1 MQLYEHQKTALAYL
15 RSLDSFMLFMEQ
27 GTGKTIP
34 TLTRLNEL
42 IKSKAIKTALVICP
56 KSVMGS
62 WDRDIQMFDT
72 ESQIRLKTHV
82 EIINYDKVWRYDR
95 NKFNPYDRQYDSIVI
110 DEAHSIKNR
119 TSKRAAFILKI
130 AVQAKYRYALTGTPI
145 SNGQLENFWS
155 LICFLDPYLVGSRV
169 YSNIFRLTDGGK
181 GTYYEF
187 LDKYALLDQ
196 FHKPYRY
203 RKISELQEIV
213 DQYSY
218 RVTKNECLDLPDKL
232 PDEIIELELPDK
244 KLYKGIAKHSASLEM
259 EFVADNPL
267 VKLTKL
273 RQIASGFLIDD
284 TGEAVE
290 LKCEKIKAGD
300 SYDDIKTALNVS
312 LDPAISATAVIITNQ
327 NGFDYLDQ
335 VKLDNGLPLLQPVL
349 TDPTKKQLSGRII
362 HVVKNERLSDVSGA
376 HPFFVGDMAEFCKFF
391 DREQVTV
398 DLSTDAGFNM
408 NAAMLRAI
416 ERFDVQKA
424 DVKAMVYLQITP
436 A

>member
-1 MQLYEHQKTALAYL
+1 MRKSVEMKKQLDALKNEIKTLQAAGKVNEAHGKLDELNIMKNAVTVQEAIEQEEMENFAGNPLEHTVTVDNSVMKNRVFNKQILNMPLTEDEKKYATNAV
-15 RSLDSFMLFMEQ
+15 
-27 GTGKTIP
+27 GTPGQAGG
-34 TLTRLNEL
+34 
-42 IKSKAIKTALVICP
+42 IKSKGGYLLPEEQFNRLIEYRRGLIALKDLCEVIP
-56 KSVMGS
+56 VTRRSGS
-62 WDRDIQMFDT
+62 IPTTVEDDSELINFDELNDISKKDINFA
-72 ESQIRLKTHV
+72 QISYNVGTYG
-82 EIINYDKVWRYDR
+82 EIIPVANELLEDIDI
-95 NKFNPYDRQYDSIVI
+95 DLISVI
-110 DEAHSIKNR
+110 GRRFVRKGINTEN
-119 TSKRAAFILKI
+119 SKII
-130 AVQAKYRYALTGTPI
+130 
-145 SNGQLENFWS
+145 
-155 LICFLDPYLVGSRV
+155 
-169 YSNIFRLTDGGK
+169 
-181 GTYYEF
+181 
-187 LDKYALLDQ
+187 ALLQ
-196 FHKPYRY
+196 
-203 RKISELQEIV
+203 
-213 DQYSY
+213 
-218 RVTKNECLDLPDKL
+218 T
-232 PDEIIELELPDK
+232 
-244 KLYKGIAKHSASLEM
+244 
-259 EFVADNPL
+259 
-267 VKLTKL
+267 LTP
-273 RQIASGFLIDD
+273 
-284 TGEAVE
+284 
-290 LKCEKIKAGD
+290 KAGD

>member
-1 MQLYEHQKTALAYL
+1 MRKSVEMKKQLDALKNEIKTLQAAGKVNEAHGKLDELNTMKNAVTVQEAIEQEEMENFAGNPLEHTVTVDNSVMKNRVFNKQILNMPLTEDEKKYATNAV
-15 RSLDSFMLFMEQ
+15 
-27 GTGKTIP
+27 GTPGQAGG
-34 TLTRLNEL
+34 
-42 IKSKAIKTALVICP
+42 IKSKGGYLLPEEQFNRLIEYRRGLIALKDLCEVI
-56 KSVMGS
+56 SVTRRSGS
-62 WDRDIQMFDT
+62 IPTTVEDDSELINFDELNDISKKDINFA
-72 ESQIRLKTHV
+72 QISYNVGTYG
-82 EIINYDKVWRYDR
+82 EIIPVANELLEDIDI
-95 NKFNPYDRQYDSIVI
+95 DLISVI
-110 DEAHSIKNR
+110 GRRFVRKGINTEN
-119 TSKRAAFILKI
+119 SKII
-130 AVQAKYRYALTGTPI
+130 
-145 SNGQLENFWS
+145 
-155 LICFLDPYLVGSRV
+155 
-169 YSNIFRLTDGGK
+169 
-181 GTYYEF
+181 
-187 LDKYALLDQ
+187 ALLQ
-196 FHKPYRY
+196 
-203 RKISELQEIV
+203 
-213 DQYSY
+213 
-218 RVTKNECLDLPDKL
+218 T
-232 PDEIIELELPDK
+232 
-244 KLYKGIAKHSASLEM
+244 
-259 EFVADNPL
+259 
-267 VKLTKL
+267 LTP
-273 RQIASGFLIDD
+273 
-284 TGEAVE
+284 
-290 LKCEKIKAGD
+290 KAGD

>member
-1 MQLYEHQKTALAYL
+1 MRKSVEMKKQLDALKNEIKTLQAAGKVNEAHGKLDELNTMKNAVTVQEAIEQEEMENFAGNPLEHTVTVDNSVMKNRVFNKQILNMPLTEDEKKYATNAV
-15 RSLDSFMLFMEQ
+15 
-27 GTGKTIP
+27 GTPGQAGG
-34 TLTRLNEL
+34 
-42 IKSKAIKTALVICP
+42 IKSKGGYLLPEEQFNRLIEYRRGLIALKDLCEVIP
-56 KSVMGS
+56 VTRRSGS
-62 WDRDIQMFDT
+62 IPTTVEDDSELINFDELNDISKKDINFA
-72 ESQIRLKTHV
+72 QISYNVGTYG
-82 EIINYDKVWRYDR
+82 EIIPVANELLEDIDI
-95 NKFNPYDRQYDSIVI
+95 DLISVI
-110 DEAHSIKNR
+110 GRRFVRKGINTEN
-119 TSKRAAFILKI
+119 SKII
-130 AVQAKYRYALTGTPI
+130 
-145 SNGQLENFWS
+145 
-155 LICFLDPYLVGSRV
+155 
-169 YSNIFRLTDGGK
+169 
-181 GTYYEF
+181 
-187 LDKYALLDQ
+187 ALLQ
-196 FHKPYRY
+196 
-203 RKISELQEIV
+203 
-213 DQYSY
+213 
-218 RVTKNECLDLPDKL
+218 T
-232 PDEIIELELPDK
+232 
-244 KLYKGIAKHSASLEM
+244 
-259 EFVADNPL
+259 
-267 VKLTKL
+267 LTP
-273 RQIASGFLIDD
+273 
-284 TGEAVE
+284 
-290 LKCEKIKAGD
+290 KAGD

>member
-1 MQLYEHQKTALAYL
+1 MRKSVEMKKQLDALKNEIKTLQAAGKVNEAHGKLDELNTMKNAVTVQEAIEQEEMENFAGNPLEHTVTVDNSVMKNRVFNKQILNMPLTEDEKKYATNAV
-15 RSLDSFMLFMEQ
+15 
-27 GTGKTIP
+27 GTPGQAGG
-34 TLTRLNEL
+34 
-42 IKSKAIKTALVICP
+42 IKSKGGYLLPEEQFNRLIEYRRGLIALKDLCEVIP
-56 KSVMGS
+56 VTRRSGS
-62 WDRDIQMFDT
+62 IPTTVEDDSELINFDELNDISKKDINFA
-72 ESQIRLKTHV
+72 QISYNVGTYG
-82 EIINYDKVWRYDR
+82 EIIPVANELLEDIDI
-95 NKFNPYDRQYDSIVI
+95 DLISVI
-110 DEAHSIKNR
+110 GHRFVRKGINTEN
-119 TSKRAAFILKI
+119 SKII
-130 AVQAKYRYALTGTPI
+130 
-145 SNGQLENFWS
+145 
-155 LICFLDPYLVGSRV
+155 
-169 YSNIFRLTDGGK
+169 
-181 GTYYEF
+181 
-187 LDKYALLDQ
+187 ALLQ
-196 FHKPYRY
+196 
-203 RKISELQEIV
+203 
-213 DQYSY
+213 
-218 RVTKNECLDLPDKL
+218 T
-232 PDEIIELELPDK
+232 
-244 KLYKGIAKHSASLEM
+244 
-259 EFVADNPL
+259 
-267 VKLTKL
+267 LTP
-273 RQIASGFLIDD
+273 
-284 TGEAVE
+284 
-290 LKCEKIKAGD
+290 KAGD

>member
-1 MQLYEHQKTALAYL
+1 MRKSVEMKKQLDALKNEIKTLQAAGKVNEAHGKLDELNTMKNAVTVQEAIEQEEMENFAGNPLEHTVTVDNSVMKNRVFNKQILNMPLTEDEKKYATNAV
-15 RSLDSFMLFMEQ
+15 
-27 GTGKTIP
+27 GTPGQVGG
-34 TLTRLNEL
+34 
-42 IKSKAIKTALVICP
+42 IKSKGGYLLPEEQFNRLIEYRRGLIALKDLCEVIP
-56 KSVMGS
+56 VTRRSGS
-62 WDRDIQMFDT
+62 IPTTVEDDSELINFDELNDISKKDINFA
-72 ESQIRLKTHV
+72 QISYNVGTYG
-82 EIINYDKVWRYDR
+82 EIIPVANELLEDIDI
-95 NKFNPYDRQYDSIVI
+95 DLISVI
-110 DEAHSIKNR
+110 GRRFVRKGINTEN
-119 TSKRAAFILKI
+119 SKII
-130 AVQAKYRYALTGTPI
+130 
-145 SNGQLENFWS
+145 
-155 LICFLDPYLVGSRV
+155 
-169 YSNIFRLTDGGK
+169 
-181 GTYYEF
+181 
-187 LDKYALLDQ
+187 ALLQ
-196 FHKPYRY
+196 
-203 RKISELQEIV
+203 
-213 DQYSY
+213 
-218 RVTKNECLDLPDKL
+218 T
-232 PDEIIELELPDK
+232 
-244 KLYKGIAKHSASLEM
+244 
-259 EFVADNPL
+259 
-267 VKLTKL
+267 LTP
-273 RQIASGFLIDD
+273 
-284 TGEAVE
+284 
-290 LKCEKIKAGD
+290 KAGD

>member
-1 MQLYEHQKTALAYL
+1 MRKSVEMKKQLDALKNEIKTLQAAGKVNEAHGKLDELNTMKNAVTVQEAIEQEEMENFAGNPLEHTVTVDNSVMKNRVFNKQILNMPLTEDEKKYATNAV
-15 RSLDSFMLFMEQ
+15 
-27 GTGKTIP
+27 GTPGQAGG
-34 TLTRLNEL
+34 
-42 IKSKAIKTALVICP
+42 IKSKGGYLLPEEQFNRLIEYRSGLIALKDLCEVIP
-56 KSVMGS
+56 VTRRSGS
-62 WDRDIQMFDT
+62 IPTTVEDDSELINFDELNDISKKDINFA
-72 ESQIRLKTHV
+72 QISYNVGTYG
-82 EIINYDKVWRYDR
+82 EIIPVANELLEDIDI
-95 NKFNPYDRQYDSIVI
+95 DLISVI
-110 DEAHSIKNR
+110 GRRFVRKGINTEN
-119 TSKRAAFILKI
+119 SKII
-130 AVQAKYRYALTGTPI
+130 
-145 SNGQLENFWS
+145 
-155 LICFLDPYLVGSRV
+155 
-169 YSNIFRLTDGGK
+169 
-181 GTYYEF
+181 
-187 LDKYALLDQ
+187 ALLQ
-196 FHKPYRY
+196 
-203 RKISELQEIV
+203 
-213 DQYSY
+213 
-218 RVTKNECLDLPDKL
+218 T
-232 PDEIIELELPDK
+232 
-244 KLYKGIAKHSASLEM
+244 
-259 EFVADNPL
+259 
-267 VKLTKL
+267 LTP
-273 RQIASGFLIDD
+273 
-284 TGEAVE
+284 
-290 LKCEKIKAGD
+290 KAGD

>member
-1 MQLYEHQKTALAYL
+1 MRKSVEMKKQLDALKNEIKTLQAAGKVNEAHGKLDELNTMKNAVTVQEAIEQEEMENFAGNPLEHTVTVDNSVMKNRVFNKQILNMPLTEDEKKYATNAV
-15 RSLDSFMLFMEQ
+15 
-27 GTGKTIP
+27 GTPGQAGG
-34 TLTRLNEL
+34 
-42 IKSKAIKTALVICP
+42 IKSKGGYLLPEEQFNRLIEYRCGLIALKDLCEVIP
-56 KSVMGS
+56 VTRRSGS
-62 WDRDIQMFDT
+62 IPTTVEDDSELINFDELNDISKKDINFA
-72 ESQIRLKTHV
+72 QISYNVGTYG
-82 EIINYDKVWRYDR
+82 EIIPVANELLEDIDI
-95 NKFNPYDRQYDSIVI
+95 DLISVI
-110 DEAHSIKNR
+110 GRRFVRKGINTEN
-119 TSKRAAFILKI
+119 SKII
-130 AVQAKYRYALTGTPI
+130 
-145 SNGQLENFWS
+145 
-155 LICFLDPYLVGSRV
+155 
-169 YSNIFRLTDGGK
+169 
-181 GTYYEF
+181 
-187 LDKYALLDQ
+187 ALLQ
-196 FHKPYRY
+196 
-203 RKISELQEIV
+203 
-213 DQYSY
+213 
-218 RVTKNECLDLPDKL
+218 T
-232 PDEIIELELPDK
+232 
-244 KLYKGIAKHSASLEM
+244 
-259 EFVADNPL
+259 
-267 VKLTKL
+267 LTP
-273 RQIASGFLIDD
+273 
-284 TGEAVE
+284 
-290 LKCEKIKAGD
+290 KAGD

>member
-1 MQLYEHQKTALAYL
+1 MRKSVEMKKQLDALKNEIKTLQAAGKVNEAHGKLDELNTMKNAVTVQEAIEQEEMENFAGNPLEHTVTVDNSVMKNRVFNKQILNMPLTEDEKKYATNAV
-15 RSLDSFMLFMEQ
+15 
-27 GTGKTIP
+27 GTPGQAGG
-34 TLTRLNEL
+34 
-42 IKSKAIKTALVICP
+42 IKSKGGYLLPEEQFNRLIEYRRGLIALKDLCEVIP
-56 KSVMGS
+56 VTRRSGS
-62 WDRDIQMFDT
+62 IPTTVEDDSELINFDELNDISKKDINFA
-72 ESQIRLKTHV
+72 QISYNVGTYG
-82 EIINYDKVWRYDR
+82 EIIPVANELLEDIDI
-95 NKFNPYDRQYDSIVI
+95 DLISVI
-110 DEAHSIKNR
+110 GRRFVRKGINTEN
-119 TSKRAAFILKI
+119 SKII
-130 AVQAKYRYALTGTPI
+130 
-145 SNGQLENFWS
+145 
-155 LICFLDPYLVGSRV
+155 
-169 YSNIFRLTDGGK
+169 
-181 GTYYEF
+181 
-187 LDKYALLDQ
+187 ALLQ
-196 FHKPYRY
+196 
-203 RKISELQEIV
+203 
-213 DQYSY
+213 
-218 RVTKNECLDLPDKL
+218 T
-232 PDEIIELELPDK
+232 
-244 KLYKGIAKHSASLEM
+244 
-259 EFVADNPL
+259 
-267 VKLTKL
+267 LTH
-273 RQIASGFLIDD
+273 
-284 TGEAVE
+284 
-290 LKCEKIKAGD
+290 KAGD

>member
-1 MQLYEHQKTALAYL
+1 MRKSVEMKKQLDALKNEIKTLQAAGKVNEAHGKLDKLNTMKNAVTVQEAIEQEEMENFAGNPLEHTVTVDNSVMKNRVFNKQILNMPLTEDEKKYATNAV
-15 RSLDSFMLFMEQ
+15 
-27 GTGKTIP
+27 GTPGQAGG
-34 TLTRLNEL
+34 
-42 IKSKAIKTALVICP
+42 IKSKGGYLLPEEQFNRLIEYRRGLIALKDLCEVIP
-56 KSVMGS
+56 VTRRSGS
-62 WDRDIQMFDT
+62 IPTTVEDDSELINFDELNDISKKDINFA
-72 ESQIRLKTHV
+72 QISYNVGTYG
-82 EIINYDKVWRYDR
+82 EIIPVANELLEDIDI
-95 NKFNPYDRQYDSIVI
+95 DLISVI
-110 DEAHSIKNR
+110 GRRFVRKGINTEN
-119 TSKRAAFILKI
+119 SKII
-130 AVQAKYRYALTGTPI
+130 
-145 SNGQLENFWS
+145 
-155 LICFLDPYLVGSRV
+155 
-169 YSNIFRLTDGGK
+169 
-181 GTYYEF
+181 
-187 LDKYALLDQ
+187 ALLQ
-196 FHKPYRY
+196 
-203 RKISELQEIV
+203 
-213 DQYSY
+213 
-218 RVTKNECLDLPDKL
+218 T
-232 PDEIIELELPDK
+232 
-244 KLYKGIAKHSASLEM
+244 
-259 EFVADNPL
+259 
-267 VKLTKL
+267 LTP
-273 RQIASGFLIDD
+273 
-284 TGEAVE
+284 
-290 LKCEKIKAGD
+290 KAGD

>member
-1 MQLYEHQKTALAYL
+1 MRKSVEMKKQLDALKNEIKTLQAAGKVNEAHGKLDELNTMKNAVTVQEAIEQEEMENFAGNPLEHTVTVDNSIMKNRVFNKQILNMPLTEDEKKYATNAV
-15 RSLDSFMLFMEQ
+15 
-27 GTGKTIP
+27 GTPGQAGG
-34 TLTRLNEL
+34 
-42 IKSKAIKTALVICP
+42 IKSKGGYLLPEEQFNRLIEYRRGLIALKDLCEVIP
-56 KSVMGS
+56 VTRRSGS
-62 WDRDIQMFDT
+62 IPTTVEDDSELINFDELNDISKKDINFA
-72 ESQIRLKTHV
+72 QISYNVGTYG
-82 EIINYDKVWRYDR
+82 EIIPVANELLEDIDI
-95 NKFNPYDRQYDSIVI
+95 DLISVI
-110 DEAHSIKNR
+110 GRRFVRKGINTEN
-119 TSKRAAFILKI
+119 SKII
-130 AVQAKYRYALTGTPI
+130 
-145 SNGQLENFWS
+145 
-155 LICFLDPYLVGSRV
+155 
-169 YSNIFRLTDGGK
+169 
-181 GTYYEF
+181 
-187 LDKYALLDQ
+187 ALLQ
-196 FHKPYRY
+196 
-203 RKISELQEIV
+203 
-213 DQYSY
+213 
-218 RVTKNECLDLPDKL
+218 T
-232 PDEIIELELPDK
+232 
-244 KLYKGIAKHSASLEM
+244 
-259 EFVADNPL
+259 
-267 VKLTKL
+267 LTP
-273 RQIASGFLIDD
+273 
-284 TGEAVE
+284 
-290 LKCEKIKAGD
+290 KAGD